1 MTGLKTWTMILVT
14 EDHIDK
20 DDIKGL
26 LGEFSDELSDI
37 EDLTISNFR
46 FDMKSSKN
54 KYQDIDR
61 DDDENFHINIDK
73 WMNKSQKVIEKL
85 IKKK

>member
-1 MTGLKTWTMILVT
+1 MILVT

-20 DDIKGL
+20 DDVKGL